1 MISKVN
7 GMDYKIRYKTSSMT
21 LFLNRCRESDFIL
34 KNLKV
39 VSQNEV
45 EFTLSEKEYCR
56 LGLSDFYNKESVV
69 FERVGGL
76 KKTQRIIIER
86 IGIIVGFLISI
97 IILFLLSGKLFYI
110 KIMGSYTV
118 LEKEILKDINA
129 LGYGFMTGTPKNTAE
144 IEDILIKNHNFS
156 MVSCVVKGNV
166 LIVNIKEE
174 LPDIDKDFVQIISD
188 DNCIINSIKVY
199 AGTTKFKDGD
209 LVKKGEVLVEPYYY
223 ENGNKVMIKPS
234 AEISFTQIKTRTY
247 NFKSFEMKNIR
258 TGRSIT
264 CKSEFLMGDKSLF
277 STKNNVDFAL
287 YEIENKDSYL
297 SNYLLPVRV
306 KKEVAYELKT
316 IEIKRNFEDEKD
328 VIIENLRNEIY
339 AEIKNVDFKDLKE
352 NLTITQIGD
361 DYVINLSIEVPLI
374 CRY

>member
-1 MISKVN
+1 M
-7 GMDYKIRYKTSSMT
+7 
-21 LFLNRCRESDFIL
+21 
-34 KNLKV
+34 
-39 VSQNEV
+39 
-45 EFTLSEKEYCR
+45 
-56 LGLSDFYNKESVV
+56 GLE
-69 FERVGGL
+69 
-76 KKTQRIIIER
+76 
-86 IGIIVGFLISI
+86 
-97 IILFLLSGKLFYI
+97 
-110 KIMGSYTV
+110 
-118 LEKEILKDINA
+118 EILI
-129 LGYGFMTGTPKNTAE
+129 F
-144 IEDILIKNHNFS
+144 
-156 MVSCVVKGNV
+156 
-166 LIVNIKEE
+166 
-174 LPDIDKDFVQIISD
+174 
-188 DNCIINSIKVY
+188 INSIKLY

-209 LVKKGEVLVEPYYY
+209 LVKKGDVLVEPYYY

-361 DYVINLSIEVPLI
+361 DYVINLSI
-374 CRY
+374 